1 MWRIL
6 ILVTILS
13 LGALALGGC
22 NFLQPSPDAK
32 ALTAVKEA
40 LSGQPG
46 WQVDD
51 LIIKVESLRCTVG
64 GQLGSM
70 VILANLSDALQK
82 LVDEGVITSF
92 ENNCEVPDGTNPL
105 MQDYTPPT
113 LAF

>member
-6 ILVTILS
+6 ILVAILS
-13 LGALALGGC
+13 LGAMALSGC
-22 NFLQPSPDAK
+22 NFLKPSPDAV

-46 WQVDD
+46 WQADD
-51 LIIKVESLRCTVG
+51 LIIEVESLRCTVG
-64 GQLGSM
+64 GELGSQ
-70 VILANLSDALQK
+70 VIFGNLSDALQK

-92 ENNCEVPDGTNPL
+92 ENNCEVLDETNPL
-105 MQDYTPPT
+105 MQDFTAPT